1 MLRLCITRFWEI
13 NNVKFRRKKVKV
25 DELKQ
30 VAEESLSAV
39 VVDYRG
45 TDVPKLTGFRKEAK
59 DKSVFIKIIKNTL
72 AKRALEDTKFD
83 SLKDV
88 LTGPSLIA
96 FSKEDYQS
104 AAKLIQD
111 FAKKEESF
119 EVKGL
124 SIGEGL
130 LSADLLNSIASLP
143 TKDEAISMLLG
154 LMKAPITN
162 LALISKEIP
171 SSMVRTLSAYGD
183 SKNWVWFII

>member
-1 MLRLCITRFWEI
+1 MSNLDA
-13 NNVKFRRKKVKV
+13 KKVKV

-111 FAKKEESF
+111 FAKE
-119 EVKGL
+119 
-124 SIGEGL
+124 
-130 LSADLLNSIASLP
+130 
-143 TKDEAISMLLG
+143 
-154 LMKAPITN
+154 
-162 LALISKEIP
+162 
-171 SSMVRTLSAYGD
+171 
-183 SKNWVWFII
+183 

>member
-1 MLRLCITRFWEI
+1 MSNLDA
-13 NNVKFRRKKVKV
+13 KKVQV

-45 TDVPKLTGFRKEAK
+45 TDVPKLTNFRKDAK
-59 DKSVFIKIIKNTL
+59 EKSVFIKIIKNTL

-88 LTGPSLIA
+88 LTGPTLIA
-96 FSKEDYQS
+96 FSKDDFQS

-111 FAKKEESF
+111 FSKIEESF

-130 LSADLLNSIASLP
+130 LTADQLNSIASLP
-143 TKDEAISMLLG
+143 TKEEAISMLLG